1 MTARILIV
9 DDEKIALRNLDHILT
24 REGYAVTTTQSG
36 AQALSLLDSQLFD
49 LVLTDLKMDKVD
61 GLEVLRRCKARYPD
75 VEVIL
80 ITAFATLETAVA
92 AMREGAFH
100 YIAKPFRL
108 EEVRGTVAE
117 ALEKRRLKRENQA
130 LKDQLAAIQGKT
142 RLVTRD
148 GAMHKLLDMA
158 RQIAP
163 SGCNVLIT
171 GESGTGKEVLARFV
185 HEHGPR
191 PQGPFLAINC
201 AAFNEELLANELFGH
216 EKGAFTGAVG
226 KPGLIAAADGGTLFL
241 DEISEMSP
249 AMQAKLLRV
258 IQERE
263 VLPLGATRPL
273 KVEVR
278 FLAASNRDLKAWIA
292 DGRFRQDLWFR
303 LNVVNLHLPPLAERR
318 EDIPL
323 LAQFFLSRAAPL
335 MGKDIREFSEEAM
348 ALLKAHAW
356 PGNVRELE
364 NVIERGVALCHGER
378 IEAAHLPDELR
389 QLSVRA
395 FRPKEGRV
403 PTLEE
408 QERDYIL
415 WVLEEANGNQT
426 LAAQMLGIDRVS
438 LWRKLKRF
446 KV

>member
-1 MTARILIV
+1 MTARILVV

-36 AQALSLLDSQLFD
+36 AQALSLLDGHPFD
-49 LVLTDLKMDKVD
+49 LVLTDLRMDKVD

-80 ITAFATLETAVA
+80 ITAYATLETAVA

-185 HEHGPR
+185 HEHGSR

-323 LAQFFLSRAAPL
+323 LAQFFLGRAAPL
-335 MGKDIREFSEEAM
+335 MGKDIREFSEEAL

-395 FRPKEGRV
+395 FRPTEGRV

-438 LWRKLKRF
+438 LWRKLKRY
-446 KV
+446 KS

>member
-1 MTARILIV
+1 MTMRILVV
-9 DDEKIALRNLDHILT
+9 DDEKIALRNLDHILS
-24 REGYAVTTTQSG
+24 REGYEVTTTQSG
-36 AQALSLLDSQLFD
+36 AQALSLLDSHPYD

-80 ITAFATLETAVA
+80 ITAFATLETAVT
-92 AMREGAFH
+92 AMRQGAFH

-130 LKDQLAAIQGKT
+130 LREQLAAIQGKT

-148 GAMHKLLDMA
+148 GAMRKLLDMA

-185 HEHGPR
+185 HEHGPH

-201 AAFNEELLANELFGH
+201 AAFNEELLGNELFGH
-216 EKGAFTGAVG
+216 DKGAFTGAVG
-226 KPGLIAAADGGTLFL
+226 KQGLIAAADGGTLFL
-241 DEISEMSP
+241 DEVTEMSST
-249 AMQAKLLRV
+249 MQVKLLRV

-263 VLPLGATRPL
+263 VLPLGSTRPI
-273 KVEVR
+273 KVDIR
-278 FLAASNRDLKAWIA
+278 FIAASNRDIRAWVA

-303 LNVVNLHLPPLAERR
+303 LNVVNLHLPPLSERR

-323 LAQFFLSRAAPL
+323 LAQHFLARSAPL
-335 MGKDIREFSEEAM
+335 MGTDIQDFSEEAM
-348 ALLKAHAW
+348 ALLKAHVW

-364 NVIERGVALCHGER
+364 NVVERGVALCHGDH

-395 FRPKEGRV
+395 FRRKEGRV
-403 PTLEE
+403 PTLDE
-408 QERDYIL
+408 QEREYIL
-415 WVLEEANGNQT
+415 WVLDEANGNQT
-426 LAAQMLGIDRVS
+426 HAAQMLGIDRVS

-446 KV
+446 NN

>member
-1 MTARILIV
+1 MTMRILVV
-9 DDEKIALRNLDHILT
+9 DDEKIALRNLDHILS
-24 REGYAVTTTQSG
+24 REGYEVTTTQSG
-36 AQALSLLDSQLFD
+36 AQALSLLDSHPFD

-80 ITAFATLETAVA
+80 LTAFATLETAVT

-117 ALEKRRLKRENQA
+117 AVEKRRLKRENQA
-130 LKDQLAAIQGKT
+130 LREQLAAIQGKT

-148 GAMHKLLDMA
+148 GAMRKLLDMA

-185 HEHGPR
+185 HEHGPHPR
-191 PQGPFLAINC
+191 GPFLAINC
-201 AAFNEELLANELFGH
+201 AAFNEELLGNELFGH
-216 EKGAFTGAVG
+216 DKGAFTGAVG

-273 KVEVR
+273 RVEVR
-278 FLAASNRDLKAWIA
+278 FLAASNRDLKAWVA

-323 LAQFFLSRAAPL
+323 LAQYFLDRAAPL
-335 MGKDIREFSEEAM
+335 MGKDIRDFSEEAM
-348 ALLKAHAW
+348 ALLKAHPW

-364 NVIERGVALCHGER
+364 NVIERGAALCHGDR

-438 LWRKLKRF
+438 LWRKLKRY
-446 KV
+446 KT

>member
-1 MTARILIV
+1 MTARILVV

-36 AQALSLLDSQLFD
+36 AQALSLLDSQPFD

-278 FLAASNRDLKAWIA
+278 FLAASNRDLKAWVA

-323 LAQFFLSRAAPL
+323 LAQFFLGRAAPL
-335 MGKDIREFSEEAM
+335 MGKDIRDFSEEAL

-438 LWRKLKRF
+438 LWRKLKRY
-446 KV
+446 KN

>member
-24 REGYAVTTTQSG
+24 REGHAITTTQSG
-36 AQALSLLDSQLFD
+36 AQALSLLDSQPFD

-100 YIAKPFRL
+100 YISKPFRL
-108 EEVRGTVAE
+108 EEVRATVAE

-130 LKDQLAAIQGKT
+130 LRDQLAAIQGKT

-226 KPGLIAAADGGTLFL
+226 KAGLIATADGGTLFL

-273 KVEVR
+273 RVEVR
-278 FLAASNRDLKAWIA
+278 FLAASNRDLKAWIS

-303 LNVVNLHLPPLAERR
+303 LNVVNLHLPPLADRR

-323 LAQFFLSRAAPL
+323 LAQYFLGRAAPL
-335 MGKDIREFSEEAM
+335 MGKDIRDFSEEAM

-364 NVIERGVALCHGER
+364 NVIERGAALCHGER
-378 IEAAHLPDELR
+378 IEATHLPDELR

-438 LWRKLKRF
+438 LWRKLKRY
-446 KV
+446 KT